1 MKKRYKL
8 KNFGYI
14 SSICPEAPI
23 DGFGVAIGAAD
34 VITCTNFLV
43 IGEGVWI
50 LWGVEN
56 CHLPLTKPV
65 AVTQGWRYRA
75 ARDDSVAR

>member
-1 MKKRYKL
+1 MKKRYKNIKKTL
-8 KNFGYI
+8 YVTYFTQKPPHRRICTKFG
-14 SSICPEAPI
+14 AAV
-23 DGFGVAIGAAD
+23 GTAD

-43 IGEGVWI
+43 IGQGVFI

-65 AVTQGWRYRA
+65 AVNTGLALPR
-75 ARDDSVAR
+75 SP

>member
-50 LWGVEN
+50 LWGGGRK
-56 CHLPLTKPV
+56 LPSPIDKASRRNTGLALP
-65 AVTQGWRYRA
+65 R
-75 ARDDSVAR
+75 SP